1 MDLDPFEPVGINAQ
15 TMRLLDVFLLHCLL
29 SDSPPDT
36 PAEIAALARNQHRA
50 AEHGRQPG
58 LMLER
63 GSQEIT
69 LLDWG
74 RELLAECAPIAA
86 ALDQAH
92 GGEAHRE
99 ALRMAAG
106 RLEQPDSTPSARVLA
121 AMSRQFGGSHNGF
134 IAAQSRATKAQLLG
148 LPYDDALDARFRR
161 MAEQS
166 VLDQRAIEA
175 ADRLPFE
182 DFRRQYL
189 SAEQLLVAA
198 VAA

>member
-1 MDLDPFEPVGINAQ
+1 MDLDPFEPVGIHAQ

-63 GSQEIT
+63 GGQEIT

-86 ALDQAH
+86 ALDRAH

-99 ALRMAAG
+99 ALRTAAA
-106 RLEQPDSTPSARVLA
+106 RLDQPDSTPSARVLA
-121 AMSRQFGGSHNGF
+121 AMQRDFEGSHTGF
-134 IAAQSRATKAQLLG
+134 IVAQSQATKAHLLG
-148 LPYDDALDARFRR
+148 LPYDDAVAARLRR

-182 DFRRQYL
+182 EFRRQYL
-189 SAEQLLVAA
+189 SPEQLRVAVPA
-198 VAA
+198 